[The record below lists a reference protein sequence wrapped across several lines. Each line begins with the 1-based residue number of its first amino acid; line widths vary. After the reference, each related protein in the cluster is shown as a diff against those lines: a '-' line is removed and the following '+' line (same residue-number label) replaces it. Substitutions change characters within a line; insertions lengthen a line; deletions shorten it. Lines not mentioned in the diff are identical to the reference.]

1 MNEIIVDVGIAET
14 RLAILEDKDLVEL
27 YIERKNN
34 KRIVG
39 NIYKGRVTNVL
50 PGMQAAFVDIGLDKN
65 SFLYVKDALP
75 QDLSNEE
82 TEVYKEMSIKEV
94 LKPGQEIILQVIK
107 EPIGT
112 KGARVTTHITLPGR
126 YLVLMPYTDY
136 IGVSR
141 RIADEGERERLR
153 LEIEELKPHN
163 MGIIV
168 RTVAEGRNKEDF
180 KDDIRFL
187 LKLWQ
192 KIEKEKKLGFA
203 PRLIHKDFDL
213 VNRSIRDIFTNDI
226 SRFIINDEEEY
237 NRARE
242 LIELS
247 SPSLKD
253 RLQLVEDSAEVFQE
267 YCVEGQIGKGV
278 SRRIW
283 LKSGGYIVIDTT
295 EALTVVDVNTGKYV
309 GSVDLEDTVFRTNL
323 EAAVEIAKQLRL
335 RDIGGII
342 IVDFIDMTNEEY
354 EKRVLKELELA
365 LEKDRTK
372 TKIMGMTH
380 LGLVEIT
387 RKKVRQRLESHLQK
401 RCNHCDGT
409 GKVLSEYSLLHKL
422 EKHFKRTK
430 NHTTSR
436 AVLFEINPESLK
448 ELEGEKDIIEE
459 MEKTTDIKAFFI
471 ENPQLT
477 LGEIKVKMM
486 GNQELIEGQLKEQN
500 KKEMDDYN

>member
-1 MNEIIVDVGIAET
+1 MNEIIVDVGITET

-65 SFLYVKDALP
+65 SFLYVKDAMP
-75 QDLSNEE
+75 QDISNEE
-82 TEVYKEMSIKEV
+82 ADSYKEMSIREV
-94 LKPGQEIILQVIK
+94 LKPGQEIVLQVIK

-136 IGVSR
+136 VGVSR

-153 LEIEELKPHN
+153 IEIEELKPKN

-213 VNRSIRDIFTNDI
+213 INRSIRDIFTNDI
-226 SRFIINDEEEY
+226 NRFVINDEEEY
-237 NRARE
+237 NRAKE
-242 LIELS
+242 LIELI

-253 RLQLVEDSAEVFQE
+253 KLKLVSDDIEIFQE
-267 YCVEGQIGKGV
+267 YGVEGQIAKGIA
-278 SRRIW
+278 RRIW

-309 GSVDLEDTVFRTNL
+309 GSVDLEDTVYRTNM

-342 IVDFIDMTNEEY
+342 IVDFIDMTNESY
-354 EKRVLKELELA
+354 EDNVLKELEAA
-365 LEKDRTK
+365 LGKDRTK

-387 RKKVRQRLESHLQK
+387 RKKVRQRLESQLQR
-401 RCNHCDGT
+401 RCSHCDGT
-409 GKVLSEYSLLHKL
+409 GKIQSEYNLLHKI
-422 EKHFKRTK
+422 EKHLKRTQH
-430 NHTTSR
+430 HTSCSGI
-436 AVLFEINPESLK
+436 LFEIHPTSAEDLNS
-448 ELEGEKDIIEE
+448 EGDTIEE
-459 MEKTTDIKAFFI
+459 IEKATGIKTFFTS
-471 ENPQLT
+471 NNQLPI
-477 LGEIKVKMM
+477 GEIKVKLM
-486 GNQELIEGQLKEQN
+486 GSIDLIEREIGEN
-500 KKEMDDYN
+500 E